1 MGETYID
8 QMNRILTEKRATG
21 TGGVRLFVPEGGDFS
36 LEDVAHDFCKV
47 EEARANGE
55 LKVEKVTSLPF

>member
-47 EEARANGE
+47 EEARTNGA
-55 LKVEKVTSLPF
+55 LKAEKVTSLPF